1 MNSDDFPFLFEGS
14 GYHFTSRSDGL
25 EIDHRVSLYSGGV
38 RHVRAGSSPTPIANC
53 LDLYLLERDV
63 LFNSNPYVYI
73 YFPLFAVLIGA
84 EREV

>member
-1 MNSDDFPFLFEGS
+1 MNSDDFPFLFEES
-14 GYHFTSRSDGL
+14 GHHFTARSDGL

-38 RHVRAGSSPTPIANC
+38 RYVRDSSPTPIANC
-53 LDLYLLERDV
+53 LDLYLLGRGV
-63 LFNSNPYVYI
+63 LFNGNPYVYV